1 MELLVNGKPVSVP
14 LEESG
19 TVQSLVD
26 ALRQQGMVPEGHAIV
41 RLTIDSVTWD
51 AAELLRYLPASV
63 NSAAKVAV
71 VTAATRPYGLGLM
84 DDMGRMLSV
93 LTDSASAVGKSLRQE
108 LPTEANSHLFRLLD
122 ALQQFVSCLYSIQ
135 TVCGMK
141 GKPLDVHRHLVQ
153 RVTES
158 LSRVQTCQQEEAW
171 SELADCLETDLKPS
185 LEGLRTIIE
194 AMKDEF

>member
-1 MELLVNGKPVSVP
+1 VELLVNGKPVSVSP
-14 LEESG
+14 EESG

-26 ALRQQGMVPEGHAIV
+26 ALRGQGAVPEGHAII

-51 AAELLRYLPASV
+51 AAELMRYLPASV
-63 NSAAKVAV
+63 SSTAKVTV
-71 VTAATRPYGLGLM
+71 VTGATRPYGIELM
-84 DDMGRMLSV
+84 DDMARMLSV

-108 LPTEANSHLFRLLD
+108 SPSEANSHLFRLLD

-135 TVCGMK
+135 TICGMK
-141 GKPLDVHRHLVQ
+141 GKPLDVHRPLVQ
-153 RVTES
+153 RMTES
-158 LSRVQTCQQEEAW
+158 LNKVQLCQQEEAW
-171 SELADCLETDLKPS
+171 SDLADCLERDLKPS